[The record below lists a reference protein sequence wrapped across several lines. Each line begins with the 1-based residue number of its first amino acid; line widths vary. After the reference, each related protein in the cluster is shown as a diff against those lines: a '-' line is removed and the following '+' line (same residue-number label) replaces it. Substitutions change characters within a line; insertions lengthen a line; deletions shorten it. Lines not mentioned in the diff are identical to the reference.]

1 MLIAPALEVER
12 ISSSRRGIQSEAA
25 ASAMVAPGALQIDAG
40 KERAAAGFFCFEFLY
55 VRVDNSEFY
64 ASVQLDKRIGTGA
77 RSKDGG

>member
-1 MLIAPALEVER
+1 
-12 ISSSRRGIQSEAA
+12 
-25 ASAMVAPGALQIDAG
+25 MVAPGALQIDAG